1 MSVELSE
8 FGNIRF
14 KRSMRASRI
23 AVRILPDGLAVTLP
37 VTKTEAEATA
47 FILSIRDR
55 IRIKQNRIQLRSQN
69 SILTEENG
77 YKTLSFDVK
86 LFKTNR
92 KDVFFQ
98 FQEGVLRIEYP
109 ADAELESNRVQQAC
123 WKGIQ
128 YFMRKEARRLLPAR
142 VAQLAQIHGF
152 NFKDVKIQSGK
163 TRWGSCSSQKNIN
176 LSFYLMILSPELVDY
191 VILHEL
197 CHTVEMNHGDRF
209 WKLMDRVT
217 DGKTNRYRN
226 ELKKYPIP
234 E

>member
-1 MSVELSE
+1 MSAELSQ
-8 FGNIRF
+8 FGNISY
-14 KRSMRASRI
+14 KRSLRASRI
-23 AVRILPDGLAVTLP
+23 AVRIQPDGLVITLP
-37 VTKTEAEATA
+37 VTKSQAEATA
-47 FILSIRDR
+47 FVLSIRER
-55 IRIKQNRIQLRSQN
+55 ILMKQNRIRQRSQN
-69 SILTEENG
+69 SILTEEKG
-77 YKTLSFDVK
+77 YKTLSFDVHLSK
-86 LFKTNR
+86 ANR

-98 FQEGVLRIEYP
+98 FQEGKLHIEYP
-109 ADAELESNRVQQAC
+109 LEADLSSEKVQQAC

-128 YFMRKEARRLLPAR
+128 YFMKKEARRLLPAR
-142 VAQLAQIHGF
+142 VEQLARHHGF

-209 WKLMDRVT
+209 WKLMDKVT
-217 DGKTNRYRN
+217 EGKTEKYRR
-226 ELKKYPIP
+226 ELKKYHIP